1 MAKFI
6 KRNAANGRYEEESG
20 VTVSAGAG
28 DVGKFPQFDAT
39 GKLDASV
46 LPSGIG
52 AETEAAVATEALAA
66 GDLVNTFDNAGTKG
80 VRKANGSSP
89 GLEATGYVL
98 AAFAAAATA
107 TVFTDGAN
115 TARTGLT
122 AGATYYLG
130 ATAGSITLTPLSTAG
145 QIHQRV
151 GKASSATSLV
161 FEHFDAITLA

>member
-6 KRNAANGRYEEESG
+6 KRNATNGRYEEESG
-20 VTVSAGAG
+20 VTVSSGAA

-145 QIHQRV
+145 QVHQRV